1 MTSEDVTR
9 LIPLKIAVPVTAF
22 NVVEEGI
29 LALIYRLRNLW
40 RHTQLAGR
48 EDFDRAC
55 FLISGDETTTTER
68 YAVAFFQG
76 TQLFAL
82 RRLKFFNAK
91 SEAVSDDEMWLA
103 RLLVALYSED
113 YTSARYL
120 MALRIAPA
128 GQRRLMF
135 LTQGLADRLCAETVS
150 AAGETQTPVSRP
162 GHKRR

>member
-1 MTSEDVTR
+1 MTSKDATSA
-9 LIPLKIAVPVTAF
+9 IPLRIMSTMTAI
-22 NVVEEGI
+22 NVVEDGI
-29 LALIYRLRNLW
+29 PVLVHRLRNLW

-48 EDFDRAC
+48 QDFDRAC
-55 FLISGDETTTTER
+55 FLISGDDTTTIER
-68 YAVAFFQG
+68 YAAAFFQG

-113 YTSARYL
+113 YSSARYL

-135 LTQGLADRLCAETVS
+135 LAQGLAKRLCADAVS
-150 AAGETQTPVSRP
+150 APL
-162 GHKRR
+162 